1 MDFLFHAHSGFRYV
15 VLLVGFIALVVLVYA
30 LVTRK
35 SVGATRGLMAAFV
48 GVVDVQVLLGIILV
62 FLWPFYGALIGHI
75 VMMVLAAAVAHIA
88 SVMARRKDDPQRAVA
103 IQIGGVVAALVIIVF
118 GIQAIGRSVF

>member
-75 VMMVLAAAVAHIA
+75 VMMVLAVAAAHA
-88 SVMARRKDDPQRAVA
+88 LSVMARKATDARRAMMLRLA
-103 IQIGGVVAALVIIVF
+103 GVGVSLVLIID
-118 GIQAIGRSVF
+118 GIMAIGRSVV

>member
-1 MDFLFHAHSGFRYV
+1 MDFLFQAHSGFRYI
-15 VLLVGFIALVVLVYA
+15 VLLVGIITLVVLVYA

-75 VMMVLAAAVAHIA
+75 VMMVLAAVAAHLS
-88 SVMARRKDDPQRAVA
+88 SVFAKRSADPQKAVA
-103 IQIGGVVAALVIIVF
+103 IRVGGVVATLVLIVF
-118 GIQAIGRSVF
+118 GIQAIGRSIV